1 VLTAT
6 NMRLSRIGDKLTPPS
21 NGFAWIAKMRPH
33 FAEFLATFVDVVRA
47 GSFSGAARRR
57 AVTPSAIV
65 RQIDALE
72 ADLGVA
78 LLIRSTR
85 ALTLTD
91 AGRRLHERAVQHLSE
106 LADTHAEV
114 AAFDGS
120 VSGTLRI
127 ACIPTF
133 GKRYVLPVVAALQ
146 VEHPALK
153 VELDLTE
160 RLADPVLERLDV
172 VIRMGALT
180 DSTLIAT
187 KLAPLTRLLVACP
200 AYLAS
205 TGVPESAA
213 DLSSHRLIDKLHGAD
228 LLGWR
233 DVLGCPAGHAGNGLV
248 MFRSDDF
255 EAQRAAAEAGLGVA
269 FLSSWVVG
277 PDVRAGRLVRLR
289 PGGEPWNDGP
299 SGIYLL
305 RALPQPSA
313 KVRAFTEALRKSIG
327 SPPVWGP

>member
-1 VLTAT
+1 MQVSA
-6 NMRLSRIGDKLTPPS
+6 IGDKPKPPENS
-21 NGFAWIAKMRPH
+21 FAWSAKMRPH

-72 ADLGVA
+72 EDLGVV
-78 LLIRSTR
+78 LFNRSTR

-91 AGRRLHERAVQHLSE
+91 AGRRLHERAQRHLDE

-127 ACIPTF
+127 ACFPTF

-146 VEHPALK
+146 AEHAALH

-160 RLADPVLERLDV
+160 RLADPVAERLDV
-172 VIRMGALT
+172 VIRMGTLA

-187 KLAPLTRLLVACP
+187 KLAPFSRLLVASP
-200 AYLAS
+200 AYLARA
-205 TGVPESAA
+205 GAPDSAA
-213 DLSSHRLIDKLHGAD
+213 GLSSHRLLDKLHGAD

-233 DVLGCPAGHAGNGLV
+233 DVLGCPAGHAGNGTV
-248 MFRSDDF
+248 TFRSDDF
-255 EAQRAAAEAGLGVA
+255 DALRAAAEAGMGIAL
-269 FLSSWVVG
+269 LSSWVVG
-277 PDVRAGRLVRLR
+277 SDVRAGRLVRLAL
-289 PGGEPWNDGP
+289 GGEAWNDGS
-299 SGIYLL
+299 SGIHLL

-313 KVRAFTEALRKSIG
+313 KVRAFTDGLRAAIG
-327 SPPVWGP
+327 SPPSWEP